1 MITQPAMCPLLI
13 RISAFRSGSSFLLYV
28 HCKSINKSW
37 QPKPGNPLRNA
48 RLNYINIKDMW
59 REASLPSHFAF
70 HDLKWF
76 FHNRRA
82 PTRNM
87 AVGGNNWSMWLRM
100 SRVHLRQITKSLDRT
115 LISLSHE
122 NFSHQ
127 YNHNIFVTWWKSLF
141 EASTAFR
148 RASGLTVSPL
158 TRRGIARVDHF
169 RPVAN
174 VSKFATFSR
183 VPKGAPRGLFT
194 NWNMTTSKRLLGQR
208 AYSTSSIKFTQEAV
222 NNMTIS
228 LRCFFN
234 SLGRLDQCSHSNSC
248 KAYQNA
254 SNVTSKQNH
263 VQPVALKKLSQK
275 DINFIRDLELFKIM
289 KTQNEVVD
297 ETSAYYMEKPGS
309 YIEFTI
315 SEFNVNGT
323 FSAPLSFLDP
333 SLLADLDEMI
343 RNYKYELKSI
353 YSSVDMILQNYGSLP
368 ITFHRNKIRIH
379 FPNSTVVETEKL
391 IAGLNIATGV
401 IYADTSPDISL
412 EGTNLN
418 ALVNVDNSGSVWSF
432 VNEPSF
438 PSRSAFSPILSDASY
453 DTYELV

>member
-1 MITQPAMCPLLI
+1 
-13 RISAFRSGSSFLLYV
+13 
-28 HCKSINKSW
+28 
-37 QPKPGNPLRNA
+37 
-48 RLNYINIKDMW
+48 
-59 REASLPSHFAF
+59 
-70 HDLKWF
+70 
-76 FHNRRA
+76 
-82 PTRNM
+82 M

-115 LISLSHE
+115 LISLSHG

-158 TRRGIARVDHF
+158 TRRGIARFDRF

-174 VSKFATFSR
+174 VSKFASFPR

-194 NWNMTTSKRLLGQR
+194 NWNMTTSKILLGQR

-234 SLGRLDQCSHSNSC
+234 SLGGLNQCSHSNSC

-254 SNVTSKQNH
+254 SNVTSKQDH